1 MAEDEDHN
9 ILKAAILSISDA
21 HLGMLSKESVQAQ
34 WSLRKGFCLCRD
46 CTAQS
51 ARKFYPGTEMLMQHP
66 LIRDKKSMRTH
77 RTSSG
82 HCEAQLKADNE
93 DARPGARG
101 PAGGVRPH
109 LGQRAQ
115 AHVLPP
121 ADEMFIEAST
131 AHALFSSFLAGEV
144 DLDGRPV
151 AGQCHSQLTNFTGYR
166 YLHPFFA

>member
-21 HLGMLSKESVQAQ
+21 HLDMLSKESMQAQ

-51 ARKFYPGTEMLMQHP
+51 AGKFYPGTEMLMQHL

-77 RTSSG
+77 QTSSG
-82 HCEAQLKADNE
+82 HWEAQLKTDNE
-93 DARPGARG
+93 A
-101 PAGGVRPH
+101 GVRPH

-151 AGQCHSQLTNFTGYR
+151 VGQCHSHLTKFTGYR